1 MFTLI
6 IYTEKGDEIYTGEH
20 FDDIDEDTEAS
31 ALLREAL
38 SSRGYA
44 WLVLTKYI
52 LLLLQTFLIM
62 TSSLRNMKIYFK

>member
-38 SSRGYA
+38 SSRGYDR
-44 WLVLTKYI
+44 LVGVDKVYTASTADI
-52 LLLLQTFLIM
+52 LDYDLLAEEYEDLL
-62 TSSLRNMKIYFK
+62 